1 MKSKFK
7 TLFKPM
13 TNDDMVF
20 IETADKVLQFT
31 SSSEE
36 SPEQWSVENQGIKV
50 HESHQGSQNRAHNL
64 YNENSYYSRKRK
76 SREQIHQHYNDY
88 HREYLKKYRLR
99 KKNEE
104 TLMKELIQLSINALI
119 NVLNANSQFINDE
132 DTTNINS
139 TTDYYDRCRKIIDL
153 INKLYKSS
161 SE

>member
-1 MKSKFK
+1 MKSKLK
-7 TLFKPM
+7 TLFKTR
-13 TNDDMVF
+13 TN
-20 IETADKVLQFT
+20 ETADNVLQFT

-36 SPEQWSVENQGIKV
+36 SPEQWSEVNQGIKV
-50 HESHQGSQNRAHNL
+50 HESHQGSHNL
-64 YNENSYYSRKRK
+64 YNENSYHSRKHK
-76 SREQIHQHYNDY
+76 SPEQIRQHYNDY

-119 NVLNANSQFINDE
+119 NVLNVNSQFINAE
-132 DTTNINS
+132 DTANINS

>member
-36 SPEQWSVENQGIKV
+36 SPDHCSEVNQGY
-50 HESHQGSQNRAHNL
+50 NL
-64 YNENSYYSRKRK
+64 YNENSYHSRKLK
-76 SREQIHQHYNDY
+76 SPEQIRQHYNDY

-139 TTDYYDRCRKIIDL
+139 TTDYYDRCRKKIDL